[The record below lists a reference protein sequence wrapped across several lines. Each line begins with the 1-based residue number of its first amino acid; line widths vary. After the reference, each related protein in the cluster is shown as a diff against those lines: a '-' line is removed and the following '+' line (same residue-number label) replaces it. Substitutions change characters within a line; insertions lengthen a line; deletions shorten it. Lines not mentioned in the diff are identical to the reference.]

1 MILES
6 AFIRV
11 AKLSVVVHPD
21 WTLTDELVLVIA
33 ISAPWFYSYFKIQVG
48 GG

>member
-33 ISAPWFYSYFKIQVG
+33 ISAPWLHSYFKMEG
-48 GG
+48 G